1 MDPSTL
7 RETSDRLDVLLRGL
21 DALSDPVVRDR
32 VREIVALLMGL
43 HHAGLERVMALASD
57 SLLGGPA
64 LSSRLADD
72 PIVGPLLLV
81 HDVHPYPADVRLARA
96 LDRLRPRIAA
106 HGCRAT
112 LVGIDEQTA
121 RVRLEGGARLSDR
134 SKLGQVIQT
143 CLLDAAPELAAVTV
157 EPVDAEPAR
166 SSPVPLIQIV
176 KHPRPGHCDF

>member
-7 RETSDRLDVLLRGL
+7 RETSDRLDGLLRGL

-106 HGCRAT
+106 HGCR
-112 LVGIDEQTA
+112 
-121 RVRLEGGARLSDR
+121 
-134 SKLGQVIQT
+134 
-143 CLLDAAPELAAVTV
+143 
-157 EPVDAEPAR
+157 
-166 SSPVPLIQIV
+166 
-176 KHPRPGHCDF
+176 